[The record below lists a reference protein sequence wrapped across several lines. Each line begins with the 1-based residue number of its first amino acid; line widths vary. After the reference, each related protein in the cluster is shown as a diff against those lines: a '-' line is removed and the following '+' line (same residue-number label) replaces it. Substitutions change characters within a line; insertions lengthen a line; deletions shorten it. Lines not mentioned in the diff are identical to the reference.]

1 MSPSAEAAPT
11 GPRKAAIFLLLVGD
25 EVAAVIYKHL
35 SDHEIRLVTQE
46 IGGLGNVPVNVASQV
61 LKDFLKLSM
70 SQDQLTRGGQDHAYK
85 LLVRAFGEPGARAL
99 LDELNKDEE
108 ANAQSLDTLQK
119 TDPEQLAKFLQDEHP
134 QTIALVL
141 VHLNP
146 RVARNVLM
154 LLPEKVR
161 GQAMKRV
168 AQMQQFSPEMVKKIS
183 SVLHRRLL
191 SVGQQS
197 RRAFGGV
204 KAVADM
210 LNQIEQMASKSIL
223 ETIEEDDAQLAT
235 SIRNLMFTFEDFLE
249 VQDSGM
255 RELLGQVDKKTL
267 AGALK
272 GASEELKNHFFKCMS
287 SRAAEMLRE
296 DMDSLGP
303 MRSRDVQ
310 KAQQEIVN
318 TARKLESEGKMM
330 LKSEQEESYVV

>member
-1 MSPSAEAAPT
+1 MSPAPEPPLH
-11 GPRKAAIFLLLVGD
+11 GPRKAAIFLLLLG
-25 EVAAVIYKHL
+25 EEAAAKVYKHL
-35 SDHEIRLVTQE
+35 ADSEIRAVTQE
-46 IGGLGNVPVNVASQV
+46 IGALGNVSPAAASQV
-61 LKDFLKLSM
+61 LKEFMRMSLSE
-70 SQDQLTRGGQDHAYK
+70 DQFTRGGQEHAFK
-85 LLVRAFGEPGARAL
+85 LLVKAFGEQGARTL
-99 LDELNKDEE
+99 LEELNKKSEL
-108 ANAQSLDTLQK
+108 NAQSVDALQK

-154 LLPEKVR
+154 ELPEKVR
-161 GQAMKRV
+161 GQAIKRV

-183 SVLHRRLL
+183 TVLHKRLL

-204 KAVADM
+204 KAVADL
-210 LNQIEQMASKSIL
+210 LNQIEQTASKSIL
-223 ETIEEDDAQLAT
+223 ETIEEDDAVLAT

-249 VQDSGM
+249 VEDSGM

-272 GASEELKNHFFKCMS
+272 GASEDLKNHFFKCMS

-296 DMDSLGP
+296 DMDALGP
-303 MRSRDVQ
+303 MRSRDVAA
-310 KAQQEIVN
+310 AQQEIVN
-318 TARKLESEGKMM
+318 TARKLEAEGKIV
-330 LKSEQEESYVV
+330 LKSEEEESYVV

>member
-1 MSPSAEAAPT
+1 MSPAAEPPPNGA
-11 GPRKAAIFLLLVGD
+11 RKAAIFLLLLGD
-25 EVAAVIYKHL
+25 EVAASIYKHL
-35 SDHEIRLVTQE
+35 RGPEVRLITQE
-46 IGGLGNVPVNVASQV
+46 IGSLGNVSPAIATHV
-61 LKDFLKLSM
+61 LKDFLRLKLNDE
-70 SQDQLTRGGQDHAYK
+70 QFARGGQDHAHR
-85 LLVRAFGEPGARAL
+85 LLVKAFGEQGAQTL
-99 LDELNKDEE
+99 LDEVNKTSELK
-108 ANAQSLDTLQK
+108 AQSVDALQK

-141 VHLNP
+141 VHLHP

-161 GQAMKRV
+161 AQAVKRV
-168 AQMQQFSPEMVKKIS
+168 AQMQQFSPDMVRKIS
-183 SVLHRRLL
+183 AVLHKRLM
-191 SVGQQS
+191 SVGQRT

-204 KAVADM
+204 KAVADL

-249 VQDSGM
+249 VEDTGM

-272 GASEELKNHFFKCMS
+272 GASEDLKNHFFKCMS
-287 SRAAEMLRE
+287 SRAAEMMKE
-296 DMDSLGP
+296 DMEALGP

-310 KAQQEIVN
+310 TAQQEVVN
-318 TARKLESEGKMM
+318 IARKLEAEGKMV
-330 LKSEQEESYVV
+330 LKSEQEENYVV